1 MASRLCAHSLNI
13 DVYVYQLIKGAH
25 LSSGNT
31 DTYSAAKRRDDT
43 ADVKGLWRTVIGRGD
58 EWKCSM
64 LPIIERQ
71 LHAKCETS
79 QGGPQL
85 IHTL

>member
-31 DTYSAAKRRDDT
+31 DEFRCEATILPMPYDHGAQSLAVVMNGNAANRAET
-43 ADVKGLWRTVIGRGD
+43 A
-58 EWKCSM
+58 
-64 LPIIERQ
+64 RQ
-71 LHAKCETS
+71 S
-79 QGGPQL
+79 SN
-85 IHTL
+85 